1 MKQLLIILTLI
12 LSTNTFSQTLEE
24 RAAVRACDCVQKTKT
39 LNDEN
44 YRKCLANSITDVM
57 VKDKNSN
64 DLKLISTVDSIQ
76 SVLRKVDSI
85 VSKNCVVYS
94 KEKLDKL
101 RKKFYGDSKIKFV
114 NNSLIIGND
123 FMQEKQYDLVIENC
137 EMALKYDS
145 LFVPIIDNLAVAYK
159 KKGDLDNAI
168 KYYKKSLSIY
178 PEGDFAL
185 MNIGVIYARKSEY
198 QLSNEYYSKLIR
210 LYPDNAEGYFGLGK
224 NLALLNEFES
234 ALENIFIAHRIYKHE
249 KSEYVNDT
257 QKIIGMIYQEMKKV
271 NKEEDFNKIAKKMG
285 IEIK

>member
-12 LSTNTFSQTLEE
+12 LSTNAFAQTLEE
-24 RAAVRACDCVQKTKT
+24 RAAIRACDCVQKAKT

-44 YRKCLANSITDVM
+44 YRKCLATSISDVI
-57 VKDKNSN
+57 VKDKNPN
-64 DLKLISTVDSIQ
+64 DMQLISTVDGIQ
-76 SVLRKVDSI
+76 GILWKVDSI

-101 RKKFYGDSKIKFV
+101 RKKFYGDSKNKFV

-123 FMQEKQYDLVIENC
+123 FMQEKQYDLVIENY
-137 EMALKYDS
+137 EMSLKEDS
-145 LFVPIIDNLAVAYK
+145 LYVPVIDNLAAAYK

-185 MNIGVIYARKSEY
+185 MNIGVIYTEKSEY
-198 QLSNEYYSKLIR
+198 KISNEFCSKLIR

-224 NLALLNEFES
+224 NLFLLNEFES
-234 ALENIFIAHRIYKHE
+234 ALKNIFFAHKIYQHE
-249 KSEYVNDT
+249 KSDYVNDT
-257 QKIIGMIYQEMKKV
+257 QKIIGMIFQEMKKV
-271 NKEEDFNKIAKKMG
+271 NKEEDFNKIANKMG

>member
-12 LSTNTFSQTLEE
+12 LSTNAFGQTLEE
-24 RAAVRACDCVQKTKT
+24 RAAIKACDCIQKTKT

-44 YRKCLANSITDVM
+44 YRKCLATSISDVI
-57 VKDKNSN
+57 VKDKNPN
-64 DLKLISTVDSIQ
+64 DLQLISTVDGIQ
-76 SVLRKVDSI
+76 GILRKVDSI

-94 KEKLDKL
+94 KEKLEKL

-123 FMQEKQYDLVIENC
+123 FMREKKYDFVIENYG
-137 EMALKYDS
+137 MALKYDS
-145 LFVPIIDNLAVAYK
+145 LYVPVIDNIAAAYK

-185 MNIGVIYARKSEY
+185 MNIGVIYTEKTEY
-198 QLSNEYYSKLIR
+198 KISNDYYSKLIR

-234 ALENIFIAHRIYKHE
+234 ALENIFVAHKIYQHE

-271 NKEEDFNKIAKKMG
+271 NKEEDFNKIANKMG

>member
-12 LSTNTFSQTLEE
+12 LSTNAFGQTLEE
-24 RAAVRACDCVQKTKT
+24 RAAIRACDCVQKTKT

-44 YRKCLANSITDVM
+44 YRKCLATSISDVI
-57 VKDKNSN
+57 VKDKNPN
-64 DLKLISTVDSIQ
+64 DMQLMSTVGGIQ
-76 SVLRKVDSI
+76 GILRKVDSI

-101 RKKFYGDSKIKFV
+101 RKKFYGDSKNKFV

-123 FMQEKQYDLVIENC
+123 FMQEKQYDLVIENY
-137 EMALKYDS
+137 EMSLKEDS
-145 LFVPIIDNLAVAYK
+145 LYVPLIDNLAAAYK

-185 MNIGVIYARKSEY
+185 MNIGVIYTEKFEY
-198 QLSNEYYSKLIR
+198 KISNEFYSKLIR

-224 NLALLNEFES
+224 NLFLLNEFES
-234 ALENIFIAHRIYKHE
+234 ALENIFFAHKIYQHE
-249 KSEYVNDT
+249 KSDYMNDT
-257 QKIIGMIYQEMKKV
+257 QKIIGMIFQEMKKV
-271 NKEEDFNKIAKKMG
+271 NKEGDFNKIANKMG

>member
-12 LSTNTFSQTLEE
+12 LSTNAFGQTLEE
-24 RAAVRACDCVQKTKT
+24 RSAIRACDCVQKSKT

-44 YRKCLANSITDVM
+44 YRKCLATSISDVI
-57 VKDKNSN
+57 VKDKNPN
-64 DLKLISTVDSIQ
+64 DMQLISTVDGIQ
-76 SVLRKVDSI
+76 GILRKVDSI
-85 VSKNCVVYS
+85 VSKNCMVYS

-101 RKKFYGDSKIKFV
+101 KKKFYGDSKNKFV

-123 FMQEKQYDLVIENC
+123 FMREKQYDLVIENY
-137 EMALKYDS
+137 EMSLKEDS
-145 LFVPIIDNLAVAYK
+145 LYVPVIDNLAAAYK

-185 MNIGVIYARKSEY
+185 MNIGVIYTEKSEY
-198 QLSNEYYSKLIR
+198 KTSNEYYKKIIR
-210 LYPDNAEGYFGLGK
+210 LYPDNAEGYFGFCK
-224 NLALLNEFES
+224 NLFLLNEFES
-234 ALENIFIAHRIYKHE
+234 ALENIFMAHKIYQHE

-257 QKIIGMIYQEMKKV
+257 QKIIEMIFQEMKKV
-271 NKEEDFNKIAKKMG
+271 NKEEDFNKIANKMG

>member
-1 MKQLLIILTLI
+1 MKELLIILTLI
-12 LSTNTFSQTLEE
+12 LSTNALGQTLEE
-24 RAAVRACDCVQKTKT
+24 RAAIRACDCVKKTKN

-44 YRKCLANSITDVM
+44 YRKCLANSISDVI
-57 VKDKNSN
+57 VKDKNPN
-64 DLKLISTVDSIQ
+64 DLQLISTVDGIQ
-76 SVLRKVDSI
+76 GILRKVDSI

-101 RKKFYGDSKIKFV
+101 RKKFYGDSKNKFV

-123 FMQEKQYDLVIENC
+123 FMQEKQYDFVIENY
-137 EMALKYDS
+137 EMALKEDS
-145 LFVPIIDNLAVAYK
+145 LYVPVIDNLAAAYK
-159 KKGDLDNAI
+159 KKGDLDTAI

-185 MNIGVIYARKSEY
+185 MNIGVIYTEKSEY
-198 QLSNEYYSKLIR
+198 KISNEFYSKLIR
-210 LYPDNAEGYFGLGK
+210 LYPDNAEGYFGLSK
-224 NLALLNEFES
+224 NLVLLNEFES
-234 ALENIFIAHRIYKHE
+234 ALENIFIAHKIYQHE
-249 KSEYVNDT
+249 NSEFINDT

>member
-1 MKQLLIILTLI
+1 MKRLLIILTLF
-12 LSTNTFSQTLEE
+12 LSTNAFSQTLEV
-24 RAAVRACDCVQKTKT
+24 RAADRACDSIQKTKN

-44 YRKCLANSITDVM
+44 YRKCLASSITDVM

-64 DLKLISTVDSIQ
+64 DLQWMNTVDGIQ
-76 SVLRKVDSI
+76 GVLRKIDSI

-123 FMQEKQYDLVIENC
+123 FLREKQYDLVIENYG
-137 EMALKYDS
+137 MALKYDS
-145 LFVPIIDNLAVAYK
+145 LYVPVIDNLAVAYK
-159 KKGDLDNAI
+159 KKGDLDTAI
-168 KYYKKSLSIY
+168 KYYTKSLSIY

-185 MNIGVIYARKSEY
+185 MNIGVIYTLKSEY
-198 QLSNEYYSKLIR
+198 KISNEYYSKLIR

-224 NLALLNEFES
+224 NLALLKEFES
-234 ALENIFIAHRIYKHE
+234 ALENIFIAHRIYEHE

-257 QKIIGMIYQEMKKV
+257 QKIIGMLYQEMKAV

-285 IEIK
+285 IELK

>member
-12 LSTNTFSQTLEE
+12 LSTNAFSQTLEE
-24 RAAVRACDCVQKTKT
+24 RAAVRACDCVQKTKN

-44 YRKCLANSITDVM
+44 YRKCLVSSITDVM

-64 DLKLISTVDSIQ
+64 DLQLISTVDGIQ
-76 SVLRKVDSI
+76 GVLRKVDSI
-85 VSKNCVVYS
+85 VSKNFVVYS

-101 RKKFYGDSKIKFV
+101 RKKFYGDSQIKFV

-185 MNIGVIYARKSEY
+185 MNIGVIYAQKSEY

-224 NLALLNEFES
+224 NLAFLNEFES
-234 ALENIFIAHRIYKHE
+234 GLENIFIAHRIYEHE

-271 NKEEDFNKIAKKMG
+271 NKEEDFNEITKKMG

>member
-12 LSTNTFSQTLEE
+12 LSTNAFSQTLEE
-24 RAAVRACDCVQKTKT
+24 RAAIRACDCVQKTQN

-44 YRKCLANSITDVM
+44 YRKCLANSLTNTIT
-57 VKDKNSN
+57 KDKNPN
-64 DLKLISTVDSIQ
+64 DLQIIGTVSGMKGVLKKMDSII
-76 SVLRKVDSI
+76 SN
-85 VSKNCVVYS
+85 NCVVYS
-94 KEKLDKL
+94 KERLDKL
-101 RKKFYGDSKIKFV
+101 RKKFYGDSNIKFV

-145 LFVPIIDNLAVAYK
+145 LYVPVIDNLAAAYK

-185 MNIGVIYARKSEY
+185 MNIGVIYTEKSEY
-198 QLSNEYYSKLIR
+198 KISNEFYSKLIR
-210 LYPDNAEGYFGLGK
+210 LYPDNAEGYFGFGK
-224 NLALLNEFES
+224 NLALLNEFER
-234 ALENIFIAHRIYKHE
+234 ALENIFIAHKIYQHD

>member
-12 LSTNTFSQTLEE
+12 LSTNAFSQTLEE
-24 RAAVRACDCVQKTKT
+24 RAAIRACDCVQKTQN

-44 YRKCLANSITDVM
+44 YRKCLANSLTNTIT
-57 VKDKNSN
+57 KDKNPN
-64 DLKLISTVDSIQ
+64 DLQIIGTVSGMKGVLKKMDSII
-76 SVLRKVDSI
+76 SN
-85 VSKNCVVYS
+85 NCVVYS
-94 KEKLDKL
+94 KERLDKL
-101 RKKFYGDSKIKFV
+101 RKKFYGDSNIKFV

-145 LFVPIIDNLAVAYK
+145 LYVPVIDNLAAAYK

-185 MNIGVIYARKSEY
+185 MNIGVIYTEKSEY
-198 QLSNEYYSKLIR
+198 KISNEFYSKLIR
-210 LYPDNAEGYFGLGK
+210 LYPDNAEGYFGFGK
-224 NLALLNEFES
+224 NLALLNEFER
-234 ALENIFIAHRIYKHE
+234 ALENIFIAHKIYQHD

-257 QKIIGMIYQEMKKV
+257 HKIIGMIYQEMKKV